1 MTTTTLSVR
10 IPEDLAHKLNLL
22 SKATRRTKSF
32 CAVEAIQEY
41 LEKEA
46 WQIQA
51 IEDGLDDLENSRMLN
66 HSKVK
71 EWVESWDTLSEKRP
85 PKCK

>member
-1 MTTTTLSVR
+1 MATTTLSIR
-10 IPEDLAHKLNLL
+10 IPEDLAHKLTLL
-22 SKATRRTKSF
+22 SKATRRPKSF

-41 LEKEA
+41 LTKEA
-46 WQIQA
+46 WQIGA
-51 IEDGLDDLENSRMLN
+51 IEEGLDDLANKHLAD

-71 EWVESWDTLSEKRP
+71 EWVESWDTRSEKRT